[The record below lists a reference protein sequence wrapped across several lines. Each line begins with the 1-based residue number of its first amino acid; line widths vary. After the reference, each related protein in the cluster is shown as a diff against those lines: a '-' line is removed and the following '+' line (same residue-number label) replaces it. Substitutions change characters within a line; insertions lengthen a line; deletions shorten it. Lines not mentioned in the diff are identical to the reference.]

1 MEPNH
6 EPVVYIK
13 AACCDLQAQESELMS
28 SKAEAVGQRYRDLSV
43 SFPNA
48 DWVIDKI
55 FKGTDELEYA
65 AIRSAS
71 DHTRKKTLAVSVMSD
86 ANRYALVE

>member
-1 MEPNH
+1 
-6 EPVVYIK
+6 
-13 AACCDLQAQESELMS
+13 MS
-28 SKAEAVGQRYRDLSV
+28 SKPEAVGQRYRDLSV

-55 FKGTDELEYA
+55 FKGTDGLEYA

-71 DHTRKKTLAVSVMSD
+71 DPTRKKTLAVSVMSD